1 VAGTPAAKPVKG
13 PLTREAAIE
22 KLDAAGMFDSHTM
35 NDVYDNL
42 RSRMGPY
49 AVTIL
54 DRFVH
59 GADEEAVIKSLG
71 FQKSDRPR
79 ALRKLE
85 DGKEQIAGVLR
96 EHLGE
101 GNQTD
106 RVLLRMLEVILN
118 TERARQ
124 NPMYLSNASWRKTLQ
139 RMAATDA
146 GRRGTRRGLTT

>member
-1 VAGTPAAKPVKG
+1 
-13 PLTREAAIE
+13 
-22 KLDAAGMFDSHTM
+22 
-35 NDVYDNL
+35 
-42 RSRMGPY
+42 MGPY

-118 TERARQ
+118 T
-124 NPMYLSNASWRKTLQ
+124 NAHGRTLCIF
-139 RMAATDA
+139 RMQA
-146 GRRGTRRGLTT
+146 GVKHCSEWPPPTPVVEVLGAV